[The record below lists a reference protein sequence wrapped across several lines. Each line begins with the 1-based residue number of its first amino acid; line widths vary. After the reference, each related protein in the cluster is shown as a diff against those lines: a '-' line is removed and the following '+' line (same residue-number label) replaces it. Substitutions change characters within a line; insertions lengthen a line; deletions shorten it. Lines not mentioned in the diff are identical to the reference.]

1 MSIGLRIKQFID
13 YKKISFREF
22 DKKSSIGNG
31 YSKKIINGENSPSVN
46 IVDNIIQG
54 FPDLNKN
61 WLLTGE
67 GEMIKKDFWSEIEVR
82 FSLLIDLLK
91 IDEKEFYS
99 SINYEYILNNN
110 INEEIITKTLKTYKN
125 VSKNW
130 ILNGIEPI
138 YKYSKTL
145 YIEDFL
151 NELKI
156 DKETFFKGI
165 KINNHNI
172 YDLKSDLYTLT
183 NLFEKIYDTYSID
196 IYSYINNFYYPLDN
210 LSIFS
215 EPQENYGKPKPN
227 TLKTKGVP
235 IYNVEFNAGLL
246 PLSTE
251 YVHFDEFI
259 IGYCD
264 FPEVQGADLITKMRG
279 NSMTGVLEN
288 GDWISFR
295 KLNSLSVI
303 NYGHIFGIITNDK
316 VPLIKY
322 VRKGPTDDILILK
335 SHNPA
340 FDDIELPKSEIL
352 AMFMVID
359 KVQITA
365 LAN

>member
-1 MSIGLRIKQFID
+1 MDIKLIIKELKYKNNLTQEAIGKELGVT
-13 YKKISFREF
+13 
-22 DKKSSIGNG
+22 KSTVNQLASGLMKPSSELL
-31 YSKKIINGENSPSVN
+31 SK
-46 IVDNIIQG
+46 
-54 FPDLNKN
+54 
-61 WLLTGE
+61 
-67 GEMIKKDFWSEIEVR
+67 
-82 FSLLIDLLK
+82 
-91 IDEKEFYS
+91 
-99 SINYEYILNNN
+99 
-110 INEEIITKTLKTYKN
+110 ITKLC
-125 VSKNW
+125 
-130 ILNGIEPI
+130 LDNGI
-138 YKYSKTL
+138 
-145 YIEDFL
+145 
-151 NELKI
+151 
-156 DKETFFKGI
+156 
-165 KINNHNI
+165 
-172 YDLKSDLYTLT
+172 
-183 NLFEKIYDTYSID
+183 SID
-196 IYSYINNFYYPLDN
+196 NNLV
-210 LSIFS
+210 S
-215 EPQENYGKPKPN
+215 EPQEHYGNPKPN

-322 VRKGPTDDILILK
+322 VRKGPNEDILILK